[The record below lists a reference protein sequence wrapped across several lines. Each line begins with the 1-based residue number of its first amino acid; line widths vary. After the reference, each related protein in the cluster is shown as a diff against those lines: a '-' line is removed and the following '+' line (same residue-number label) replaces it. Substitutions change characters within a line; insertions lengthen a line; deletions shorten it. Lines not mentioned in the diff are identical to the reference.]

1 MHLAGPPKLIQLLR
15 TPNTDLGMPTIP
27 ETGNPSQEMHVHAS
41 RDLPQECML
50 LRIFLGEGDEYKH
63 RPLYKAI
70 VLRAREFQMAGA
82 TLLRGRMGFGRS
94 NQLHNASILMLS
106 FDLPMVLE
114 IVDTPEKI
122 EAFLPELKKMMH
134 NGLITTERAQIIRYQ
149 G

>member
-1 MHLAGPPKLIQLLR
+1 MS
-15 TPNTDLGMPTIP
+15 TIA
-27 ETGNPSQEMHVHAS
+27 ETGNSSREMNVSLS

-50 LRIFLGEGDEYKH
+50 LRIFLGESDEYNH

-70 VLRAREFQMAGA
+70 VLRARELRMAGA

-94 NQLHNASILMLS
+94 NHLHNASILRLS

-149 G
+149 A

>member
-1 MHLAGPPKLIQLLR
+1 MPS
-15 TPNTDLGMPTIP
+15 TDLGMPTTP
-27 ETGNPSQEMHVHAS
+27 ETGNPSQGLNVLQS

-50 LRIFLGEGDEYKH
+50 LRIFLGESDEYNH

-70 VLRAREFQMAGA
+70 VLRARQLRMAGA

-94 NQLHNASILMLS
+94 NQLHNASILRLS

-122 EAFLPELKKMMH
+122 EAFLPELKKMMR

>member
-1 MHLAGPPKLIQLLR
+1 MS
-15 TPNTDLGMPTIP
+15 TNP
-27 ETGNPSQEMHVHAS
+27 ETSKSSSGTN

-50 LRIFLGEGDEYKH
+50 LRIFLGEGDEYNH

-70 VLRAREFQMAGA
+70 VLRARELRLAGA

-94 NQLHNASILMLS
+94 NQLHNASILRLS

-122 EAFLPELKKMMH
+122 EAFLPELKKMMS
-134 NGLITTERAQIIRYQ
+134 NGLITTERAHIIRYQ
-149 G
+149 A

>member
-1 MHLAGPPKLIQLLR
+1 MS
-15 TPNTDLGMPTIP
+15 TIP
-27 ETGNPSQEMHVHAS
+27 ETGNPSPEMNVS
-41 RDLPQECML
+41 PRRDLPQECML
-50 LRIFLGEGDEYKH
+50 LRIFLGESDEYNH

-70 VLRAREFQMAGA
+70 VLRARELRLAGA

-94 NQLHNASILMLS
+94 NQLHNASILRLS

-122 EAFLPELKKMMH
+122 EAFLPELKKMVP

>member
-1 MHLAGPPKLIQLLR
+1 MAP
-15 TPNTDLGMPTIP
+15 
-27 ETGNPSQEMHVHAS
+27 NPSPGTNVPPS
-41 RDLPQECML
+41 RELPQECML
-50 LRIFLGEGDEYKH
+50 LRIFLGEGDEYNH

-70 VLRAREFQMAGA
+70 VLRARELQMAGA

-114 IVDTPEKI
+114 IVDTAEKV
-122 EAFLPELKKMMH
+122 EAFLPELKKMMP

-149 G
+149 A